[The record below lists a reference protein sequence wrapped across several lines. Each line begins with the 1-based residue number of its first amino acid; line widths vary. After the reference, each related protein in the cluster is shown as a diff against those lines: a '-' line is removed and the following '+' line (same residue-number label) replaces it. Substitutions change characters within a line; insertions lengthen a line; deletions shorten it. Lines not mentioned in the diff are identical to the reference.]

1 MNMSAIINDL
11 FYQLGLVCNSE
22 ETMVLALSQV
32 LRKKFENSRL
42 LGSMASMSAL
52 AIPRVGWG
60 FLHAYIAYIG
70 SLQWIL
76 VGSAILSGLIISY
89 FAYNNRS
96 RSFLVALLIHFG
108 FNASV
113 ILGSAMGLIP

>member
-1 MNMSAIINDL
+1 MNVDAVINDL

-32 LRKKFENSRL
+32 LRKKLETTRFF
-42 LGSMASMSAL
+42 GSTSAL
-52 AIPRVGWG
+52 SALVIPRIGWG
-60 FLHAYIAYIG
+60 FLHAYVAYIG

-76 VGSAILSGLIISY
+76 VGSAIISGIIISY
-89 FAYNNRS
+89 FAYNNKS

-113 ILGSAMGLIP
+113 ILGAAMGLIP